1 MPFLKVRYSWLAALV
16 SVYIVLVWRLCTSGA
31 ISTGSLVA
39 TCRLS
44 APLLCCRV
52 LPGPRALPL
61 VPLFSPVSPLL
72 CLSALAATS
81 LTWMLPCL
89 MLSRQSLRLFL
100 FSSILV
106 YSSCPAWAVLLLSLP
121 GLWSVPL
128 SSDLLDSSQ
137 CISLSVVFS
146 SSDWFFYIFFT
157 FSRCSH
163 CVHPFALLN
172 PVSIFMVMILNSWAS
187 LVA

>member
-1 MPFLKVRYSWLAALV
+1 MKYSWLATLV
-16 SVYIVLVWRLCTSGA
+16 SGVQRMGLTFMYIREPSPQWVWSPPVTSQHRCC
-31 ISTGSLVA
+31 VA
-39 TCRLS
+39 VCFRDLEVCPFV
-44 APLLCCRV
+44 PLL
-52 LPGPRALPL
+52 
-61 VPLFSPVSPLL
+61 SPVNPLL

-89 MLSRQSLRLFL
+89 MLSRLSLRLFS

-137 CISLSVVFS
+137 CISSSVVLS
-146 SSDWFFYIFFT
+146 RSDWFFYIFFT
-157 FSRCSH
+157 LSRCSH

-172 PVSIFMVMILNSWAS
+172 PVSIFMVMILNPWAS